1 METVFWILLIVIIY
15 AYLGYPILLI
25 LVNSLIHLLKSKSQ
39 PKSQSQLPE
48 VTMFIAAYN
57 ESDFV
62 DQKVNNTFLLDYP
75 KEKLNQVWVTDGSDD
90 DTVKKLKK
98 YVPKITIYHQPKRQG
113 KTGAINRGMQFINTP
128 IVIFSDANS
137 MLNKEAVK
145 NIVAEFSNPKI
156 GCVAGE
162 KRIETKDKNSAI
174 NAGEGIYWKYESIIK
189 TCESNINSAMGA
201 AGELFAIR
209 TNLFQPIKK
218 DTILDDFTISMQIA
232 EKGYRI
238 VYLPN
243 AYAIEEASINIKEEF
258 KRKIR
263 IAYGGFQSL
272 FRQTSLLNF
281 FKHPVLTFQYL
292 SHKVLRWLIIP
303 FSLFALII
311 INLVILFKTQTYSIY
326 SIFFLMQLIFY
337 SIALLGAILQ
347 NQKLK
352 IRWIFAPYYLV
363 IMNFS
368 VIMGFIRFLKKN
380 QTVNWERAKRK

>member
-25 LVNSLIHLLKSKSQ
+25 LVNSLIRLLKSKSQ
-39 PKSQSQLPE
+39 SKRQSQLPE

-62 DQKVNNTFLLDYP
+62 DQKVNNSFLLDYP

-98 YVPKITIYHQPKRQG
+98 YVPKITIYHQPERQG

-363 IMNFS
+363 IMNLS